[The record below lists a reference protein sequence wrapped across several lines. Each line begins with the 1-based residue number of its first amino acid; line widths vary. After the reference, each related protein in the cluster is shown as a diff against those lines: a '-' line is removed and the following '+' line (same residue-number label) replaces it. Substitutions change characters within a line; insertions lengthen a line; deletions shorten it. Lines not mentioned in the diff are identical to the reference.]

1 MDVSRPSKQKLT
13 EENHKY
19 FLYLTNHMINIS
31 VSRISIEKKNK
42 YFDS

>member
-1 MDVSRPSKQKLT
+1 MDFNRPSKQKLT

-31 VSRISIEKKNK
+31 VSRISIEKNK